1 MATNTLVKER
11 PAAESIDELTGHG
24 TSIMTSWSCMPR
36 LSKSYYVTKSQI
48 VAAMPM
54 ETDFQNF
61 SEAFEDFD
69 LNFRRASVLVE
80 SHPRIWSTEFSQQE
94 LSVYDLEAF
103 GVNIGVTERILMQPE
118 DFGGCLKKCA
128 TFWSCEVTSNCLITT
143 SIESAECRVCQ
154 SSANVFTLASTVSWN
169 LEESRMYMDKIIAC
183 QSTWYIDQSWPVI
196 TSRDQSIRCSR
207 GPWAGQHGPCRR
219 GGRWFVSSRVVGL
232 SWTTA
237 YSHDRERSEKT
248 SKIDWVDW
256 VSWCS
261 FLMFL
266 LFLATFQ
273 IRCQSVQLKILAN
286 YTSFGFLAW

>member
-1 MATNTLVKER
+1 
-11 PAAESIDELTGHG
+11 
-24 TSIMTSWSCMPR
+24 MTSWSCMPR
-36 LSKSYYVTKSQI
+36 LSKSYYVTESQI

-103 GVNIGVTERILMQPE
+103 GVNIGVTERIFNATWGFWWLSQEM
-118 DFGGCLKKCA
+118 CHLLKLRSDVKLLDLQ
-128 TFWSCEVTSNCLITT
+128 FLSSQLSV
-143 SIESAECRVCQ
+143 RVCQ

-196 TSRDQSIRCSR
+196 TSHDQSW
-207 GPWAGQHGPCRR
+207 P
-219 GGRWFVSSRVVGL
+219 VM
-232 SWTTA
+232 T
-237 YSHDRERSEKT
+237 SHDQS
-248 SKIDWVDW
+248 WPVDPLF
-256 VSWCS
+256 SWA
-261 FLMFL
+261 LGR
-266 LFLATFQ
+266 A
-273 IRCQSVQLKILAN
+273 
-286 YTSFGFLAW
+286 AWSLQKGWPLICLI